1 MKMKALLRNHRS
13 SGTFLRSPSNS

>member
-1 MKMKALLRNHRS
+1 MKIKALLRNRRS

>member
-1 MKMKALLRNHRS
+1 MKALLRNHRF